1 MSFFADKRAQEL
13 GPFSVLLGALVLYM
27 GLSPFVSSDGLG
39 DALLKYGF
47 IAILIAGLGVA
58 RKSRS
63 FLGIAL
69 VLVAAN
75 LAARWLSHLLFDEA
89 GDREVL
95 SALLGAA
102 YVWYLILVLVRTL
115 TRQTETTLDVVLGG
129 INVYLLL
136 ALGFMMLHLA
146 LEQYEP
152 GSYLRGGL
160 ALSAP
165 ENLSHGKLSTSLIYF
180 SFTTLTT
187 LGFGDITPARPVA
200 EMLTSAE
207 AVIGQLYVA
216 IFIGGLVALRISER
230 SK

>member
-1 MSFFADKRAQEL
+1 MPFFSGKRAEEL
-13 GPFSVLLGALVLYM
+13 GPFSALFAALVLFM
-27 GLSPFVSSDGLG
+27 GLTPFVSSDGLG
-39 DALLKYGF
+39 DRLLTWGF
-47 IAILIAGLGVA
+47 IAILGAGLGVA

-75 LAARWLSHLLFDEA
+75 LAARLLSHLLFDEA
-89 GDREVL
+89 ADREVL
-95 SALLGAA
+95 TTLVGAA
-102 YVWYLILVLVRTL
+102 YLWYLVLVLVRTL
-115 TRQTETTLDVVLGG
+115 MQQRDTTLDVVLGG

-136 ALGFMMLHLA
+136 ALAFMLLHLA

-160 ALSAP
+160 ALSAT
-165 ENLSHGKLSTSLIYF
+165 ENLSHGKLSNSLIYF

-216 IFIGGLVALRISER
+216 IFIGGLVALRINER
-230 SK
+230 KR